1 VLVTLQPGV
10 SRGQLRDSLR
20 AALSDVVNLR
30 GGGGPDTAYGRL
42 LAYLEWAASTTHRL
56 GNQISSADLD
66 RLVLTRGYER
76 LLAGIGNMTAT
87 DVHVQRIVNGLVAR
101 ELAERAAAFNDALM
115 ALEGQIQRWPRLG
128 TFIVP
133 DSSFYIHH
141 PKKLEEADFALLVG
155 ARGQPIHVLVPIV
168 VIDELDKL
176 KESRVDKH
184 VRWRAGYTL
193 AVLDRVFASGVAPA
207 RLRAEDSSALRSGG
221 IPQGEVT
228 IELLFDPPDHVR
240 LPINDDEIIDRCLAA
255 QPLAARDVMLITYDT
270 GQSTRARAA
279 GLQVTKLRSAELP
292 D

>member
-1 VLVTLQPGV
+1 
-10 SRGQLRDSLR
+10 
-20 AALSDVVNLR
+20 
-30 GGGGPDTAYGRL
+30 
-42 LAYLEWAASTTHRL
+42 
-56 GNQISSADLD
+56 
-66 RLVLTRGYER
+66 VLTRGYER
-76 LLAGIGNMTAT
+76 LLAGIGNMTAN
-87 DVHVQRIVNGLVAR
+87 DVHVQRVVNGLVAR
-101 ELAERAAAFNDALM
+101 ELDERAAAFNEALV
-115 ALEGQIQRWPRLG
+115 ALERQIQRWSRLG

-141 PKKLEEADFALLVG
+141 QEKLEEADFALLVG
-155 ARGQPIHVLVPIV
+155 TRGEPIHVLVPIV

-221 IPQGEVT
+221 IPRGEVT
-228 IELLFDPPDHVR
+228 IELLFDPPGHVR

-255 QPLAARDVMLITYDT
+255 QPLAACDVVLITYDT

-279 GLQVTKLRSAELP
+279 GLQVKKLSSAEP
-292 D
+292 AD